1 MEKTAKFQDT
11 HYRYYNIKI
20 ANLTNNTLKQ
30 ASYNET
36 RTSDIIE
43 DKLSN
48 WEVAVARFRIP
59 SHEIPIFVFIDAT
72 YFLTLTD
79 TAGADHTQALVYV
92 PITNIPNTEQ
102 FITSYN
108 QWVDIVNNAFLAAW
122 LAIPVLIRPT
132 VPPFILYDP
141 ITQLFSV
148 YATSDYNSFFGQANK
163 TQIWFNARLSE
174 KFDTSTL
181 QGFYQTLTN
190 IKSFNVYIKTNGS
203 NQIIAGPT
211 TFLNTTPASAG
222 VTYLQM
228 TQEFKALFV
237 MSDFDT
243 LLLKCSKLPVV
254 AEYNSSIDGNA
265 DQFINMMTDFEPTF
279 DNNFNNH
286 SDFQYNPNV
295 YRWTSLFSNSKLRE
309 MDLSIFWRTVDGT
322 IRPLLIGPQQ
332 EVSLKLVFRKKF
344 HIDTL

>member
-1 MEKTAKFQDT
+1 
-11 HYRYYNIKI
+11 
-20 ANLTNNTLKQ
+20 
-30 ASYNET
+30 
-36 RTSDIIE
+36 
-43 DKLSN
+43 
-48 WEVAVARFRIP
+48 
-59 SHEIPIFVFIDAT
+59 
-72 YFLTLTD
+72 
-79 TAGADHTQALVYV
+79 
-92 PITNIPNTEQ
+92 
-102 FITSYN
+102 
-108 QWVDIVNNAFLAAW
+108 
-122 LAIPVLIRPT
+122 
-132 VPPFILYDP
+132 
-141 ITQLFSV
+141 
-148 YATSDYNSFFGQANK
+148 
-163 TQIWFNARLSE
+163 
-174 KFDTSTL
+174 
-181 QGFYQTLTN
+181 
-190 IKSFNVYIKTNGS
+190 
-203 NQIIAGPT
+203 
-211 TFLNTTPASAG
+211 
-222 VTYLQM
+222 
-228 TQEFKALFV
+228 